1 MERRRERKGMGKGGI
16 NEGKK
21 ERDSEAH

>member
-1 MERRRERKGMGKGGI
+1 MERRRERKGVGKGGI